1 MEQNTSDFIIIGAGI
16 AGTSAAWRLSTHG
29 KVIVLEKEKLPGY
42 HTTGRSAAFFTT
54 NYGNQTIRNLTKASY
69 KFFINPPKNFN
80 NYPLIHKGS
89 GTIFIGNK
97 KQSKSIDKEI
107 IKNMNS
113 DTRISEISLGKVFQ
127 LAPMLRKNYVSRAL
141 LEKDSM
147 YMDVNELHQSF
158 IRGIV
163 KTKNEIICNAEVKKI
178 EKNKNIWTL
187 KTSKGDFK
195 SPIIINAAGAWSDH
209 IGKLANGS
217 TIGLKP
223 FRRTVIVFNHNK
235 KNYGNLWPLII
246 DIDENFYFKPESGNV
261 LASPADE
268 TPTIPCDVQPEEI
281 DVALTIENVKTTTKF
296 NINKI
301 IKKWAGLRS
310 FVPDRTPVVGE
321 DPKLKGFF
329 WLAGQGGYGIMT
341 SPSISKIIECL
352 ITGRDWPKDLI
363 YYNIKENSLSPYRLF

>member
-1 MEQNTSDFIIIGAGI
+1 MRTCGFC
-16 AGTSAAWRLSTHG
+16 
-29 KVIVLEKEKLPGY
+29 
-42 HTTGRSAAFFTT
+42 
-54 NYGNQTIRNLTKASY
+54 
-69 KFFINPPKNFN
+69 
-80 NYPLIHKGS
+80 
-89 GTIFIGNK
+89 
-97 KQSKSIDKEI
+97 
-107 IKNMNS
+107 
-113 DTRISEISLGKVFQ
+113 
-127 LAPMLRKNYVSRAL
+127 
-141 LEKDSM
+141 
-147 YMDVNELHQSF
+147 
-158 IRGIV
+158 
-163 KTKNEIICNAEVKKI
+163 KTKNKIICNAEVKKI

-235 KNYGNLWPLII
+235 RNYGNLWPLII